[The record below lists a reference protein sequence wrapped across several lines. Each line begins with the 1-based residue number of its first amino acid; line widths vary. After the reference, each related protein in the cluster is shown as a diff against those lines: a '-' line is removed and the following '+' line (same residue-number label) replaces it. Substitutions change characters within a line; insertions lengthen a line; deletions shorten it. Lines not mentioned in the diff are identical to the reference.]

1 MSGDPKSLKQ
11 QMLGWSP
18 WKAVKCGHEVR
29 GPEVPKAANA
39 RLEPVESSKQ
49 MLGWSPWKAVKCG
62 DDVRGPEVR
71 KAANARLEP
80 VESSKVRRRCPGT
93 RSP

>member
-1 MSGDPKSLKQ
+1 MLGRSPWKAVNADTKSGDPKSLKQ
-11 QMLGWSP
+11 QMLGRSP

-39 RLEPVESSKQ
+39 RP
-49 MLGWSPWKAVKCG
+49 
-62 DDVRGPEVR
+62 
-71 KAANARLEP
+71 EP
-80 VESSKVRRRCPGT
+80 VESSKVRTRSPGT